1 MYDMNDLGCQML
13 MILNQMYN
21 FKQHVLGYK
30 FYSTSYTKKII
41 YPQFYNIQFSFA
53 VNFRICSSLQITY
66 YFRNTKKFINQII
79 DIWYNLFN
87 NIIRICLFQFI
98 NYLLFQKYEKIQ
110 IYLNNRYM
118 VQFVKNLFYN
128 NQSFNKQYIKQTK
141 NLQNKFKFF
150 SNFQVFRSYSHF
162 FKTFGERRSWFDVVV
177 NIVPTRLYIYVSY
190 IQMTGLQIF
199 DFLGRQILILVQQI
213 IIICNMHLKHVC

>member
-1 MYDMNDLGCQML
+1 MLDVNDIKLDVQFQITCIRLQILQHQLHEKDNLSLILQYSIQFCCQ
-13 MILNQMYN
+13 
-21 FKQHVLGYK
+21 F
-30 FYSTSYTKKII
+30 SYLFQFINYLLFQKYKKI
-41 YPQFYNIQFSFA
+41 YKLNNRYMVQFVQ
-53 VNFRICSSLQITY
+53 QH
-66 YFRNTKKFINQII
+66 NQ
-79 DIWYNLFN
+79 N
-87 NIIRICLFQFI
+87 LFQFI